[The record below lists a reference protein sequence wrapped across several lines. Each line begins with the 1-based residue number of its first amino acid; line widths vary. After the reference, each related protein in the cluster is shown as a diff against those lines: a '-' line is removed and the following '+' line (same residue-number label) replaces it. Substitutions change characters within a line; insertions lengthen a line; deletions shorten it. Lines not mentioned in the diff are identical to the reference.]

1 MWACRWSRTGG
12 WWVTRSARRQKW
24 RNKTTSREVP
34 DIPLANATV
43 TQVMSHRVLPSL
55 PSHKSCLAG
64 RWIWPLSQNMYSFAA
79 HLIFSPAGTVIC
91 QPERWLWKSQSISS
105 LCNTQT
111 SLSGTNNHIQVT
123 YIHWLAMSS
132 WSASNFHFHFSFV
145 FSVEATCEH
154 WHTIIVCSRCWAI
167 QSLHCV
173 VSWSG
178 TLQTFFSGKLKH

>member
-43 TQVMSHRVLPSL
+43 TQVMSQRVLPSL
-55 PSHKSCLAG
+55 LSHKSCLAG
-64 RWIWPLSQNMYSFAA
+64 RWIWPLSQNIYSFAA
-79 HLIFSPAGTVIC
+79 HMIFSPAGTVTC

-123 YIHWLAMSS
+123 YIHRLAMKKKKNIFI
-132 WSASNFHFHFSFV
+132 WVLFFQLKPPVNTDTQLLFAHGAERSNHCIALFHGQGHYRHFF
-145 FSVEATCEH
+145 
-154 WHTIIVCSRCWAI
+154 
-167 QSLHCV
+167 
-173 VSWSG
+173 
-178 TLQTFFSGKLKH
+178 